1 MPTPNDGLITE
12 TNRQYY
18 EGAQGFIASGT
29 ERVFI
34 TTFNTDLIFGSWDPN
49 NTNYALNNFKVYQSP
64 YGTPGT
70 FNEIITTYTV
80 ANNVITLPANPAAG
94 TYIVVQLKV
103 LTGGNY
109 GDPNDPATLAYGNTV
124 EDNYGGYAY
133 ISLNDV
139 INNFMVAYVGP
150 GKLITDVKRTDVIF
164 HAKRGLQEF
173 SYDTLKSVKSVEWNI
188 PHSLSLPIPQDYVNY
203 VKCSWVDRHGIKHVI
218 YPTTLTSN
226 PTQPNVQ
233 DSLGNPVQ
241 DNFGNNIDGVSL
253 TDERWN
259 HNNIDF
265 ILNDIVWN
273 GDAFA
278 YDDYGYGYGYGYGG
292 AYGRRY
298 GGDPQYMNFNGTFTI
313 NERENKFSFSSD
325 LVGAL
330 IILEYISDGLAYDMD
345 TKVPKMAEEAMY
357 LHILHSILSVRSSSP
372 EYLVQRFK
380 RERFAALRNA
390 KIRLSNIKLEEITQV
405 MRGKSKWIKH

>member
-1 MPTPNDGLITE
+1 MPIPNDGLITE

-29 ERVFI
+29 DSSFI
-34 TTFNTDLIFGSWDPN
+34 TTFNTDLVFGSWNPN
-49 NTNYALNNFKVYQSP
+49 DVDYGLNNFKLYTSP
-64 YGTPGT
+64 SGLPGT
-70 FNEIITTYTV
+70 FNEFVTSYTV
-80 ANNVITLPANPAAG
+80 VDNVITLPSDPAAG

-103 LTGGNY
+103 LSGGNY
-109 GDPNDPATLAYGNTV
+109 ANPNDPDQLAYGNTV
-124 EDNYGGYAY
+124 ENNYGGYAY
-133 ISLNDV
+133 ITLNDV

-150 GKLITDVKRTDVIF
+150 GKLIADVKRTDVIF

-173 SYDTLKSVKSVEWNI
+173 TYDTLKSVKSVEWNI
-188 PHSLSLPIPQDYVNY
+188 PHSLSVPIPQDYVNY
-203 VKCSWVDRHGIKHVI
+203 VRASWVDRAGVKHII

-233 DSLGNPVQ
+233 DFLGNPTQ
-241 DNFGNNIDGVSL
+241 DNFGSNIDGTSL
-253 TDERWN
+253 TDERWATN
-259 HNNIDF
+259 NSGFLVNNIA
-265 ILNDIVWN
+265 LSG
-273 GDAFA
+273 GDFA
-278 YDDYGYGYGYGYGG
+278 YGYNNYGYGG
-292 AYGRRY
+292 TYGRRY

-330 IILEYISDGLAYDMD
+330 IIIEYISDGLAYDMD
-345 TKVPKMAEEAMY
+345 TKVPKLAEEAMY
-357 LHILHSILSVRSSSP
+357 LHILHGILSVRSSSP

-380 RERFAALRNA
+380 RERSAALRNA

>member
-1 MPTPNDGLITE
+1 MPIPNDGLITE

-18 EGAQGFIASGT
+18 EGAQGFIVALSQT
-29 ERVFI
+29 EFV

-49 NTNYALNNFKVYQSP
+49 DVNYALNNFKLYTSATGLPGDFNEYTSVYSVDKNTITI
-64 YGTPGT
+64 TPGLAA
-70 FNEIITTYTV
+70 NTYV
-80 ANNVITLPANPAAG
+80 
-94 TYIVVQLKV
+94 VVQLKS
-103 LTGGNY
+103 LSGGNY
-109 GDPNDPATLAYGNTV
+109 GNTIAQKAYGTTV
-124 EDNYGGYAY
+124 EENYGSYAY
-133 ISLNDV
+133 ISLNDI
-139 INNFMVAYVGP
+139 INNFMVAYVGA
-150 GKLITDVKRTDVIF
+150 GKLISDVKRTDVIF

-173 SYDTLKSVKSVEWNI
+173 SYDTLKSINSQELTI

-203 VKCSWVDRHGIKHVI
+203 VKMSWIDRSGVKHII

-226 PTQPNVQ
+226 PTQPIIQ
-233 DSLGNPVQ
+233 DSLGVATQ
-241 DNFGNNIDGVSL
+241 DNFDSNIEGTSI
-253 TDERWN
+253 TDERWATN
-259 HNNIDF
+259 NTDYLINNIA
-265 ILNDIVWN
+265 WN
-273 GDAFA
+273 GGAFA
-278 YDDYGYGYGYGYGG
+278 YGYNNYGYGG

-298 GGDPQYMNFNGTFTI
+298 GGDPENMNFNGTFTI

-330 IILEYISDGLAYDMD
+330 IILEYISDGLAYDLD
-345 TKVPKMAEEAMY
+345 TKVPKLAEEAMY

-380 RERFAALRNA
+380 RERSAALRNA

>member
-1 MPTPNDGLITE
+1 MPIPNGGLITE

-18 EGAQGFIASGT
+18 EGAQGFIADGS
-29 ERVFI
+29 ERIFV
-34 TTFNTDLIFGSWDPN
+34 TTFNTDLIFGSWDP
-49 NTNYALNNFKVYQSP
+49 TDVDYGLNNFKLYTSP
-64 YGTPGT
+64 SGLPGT
-70 FNEIITTYTV
+70 FNEFVTSYTV
-80 ANNVITLPANPAAG
+80 VDNIITLPTNPAAN
-94 TYIVVQLKV
+94 TYVVVQLKV

-109 GDPNDPATLAYGNTV
+109 ANPSDPDQLAYGNTV
-124 EDNYGGYAY
+124 ENNYGGYAY
-133 ISLNDV
+133 ITLNDI
-139 INNFMVAYVGP
+139 INNFMVAYVGQ
-150 GKLITDVKRTDVIF
+150 GKLIADVKRTDVIF

-188 PHSLSLPIPQDYVNY
+188 PHSLSVPIPQDYVNY
-203 VKCSWVDRHGIKHVI
+203 VRCSWVDRAGVKHII

-226 PTQPNVQ
+226 PTQPNAQ
-233 DSLGNPVQ
+233 DFLGNPTQ
-241 DNFGNNIDGVSL
+241 DNFGNNIDGTSL
-253 TDERWN
+253 TDERWAIN
-259 HNNIDF
+259 SSGYLINNIA
-265 ILNDIVWN
+265 LSR
-273 GDAFA
+273 GDFA
-278 YDDYGYGYGYGYGG
+278 YGYNNYGYGG

-345 TKVPKMAEEAMY
+345 TKVPKLAEEAMY
-357 LHILHSILSVRSSSP
+357 LHILHSILSVRASSP